1 MKKAISMMLATAMAA
16 TCLAGC
22 GSAASSSAAAS
33 SEAASSEATSAATS
47 EASTGEKTF
56 ENNELNIAVFEGG
69 YGSEYWD
76 EIIKRFEA
84 AYPGVTVNM
93 QISPKIGD
101 IIRPQIVAGNV
112 PDFISM
118 NDNDSTGLIS
128 SMVKEH
134 ALMDL
139 SDVFE
144 EGGIDDDT
152 PLKDQS
158 SMACWIPPS
167 ALLTATARSTLPRLM
182 PARWVWFTTR
192 PCSKRTAGKR
202 L

>member
-22 GSAASSSAAAS
+22 GSAASSSAASSSAAAS

-152 PLKDQS
+152 PLKDQV
-158 SMACWIPPS
+158 IDGLLDS
-167 ALLTATARSTLPRLM
+167 AK
-182 PARWVWFTTR
+182 
-192 PCSKRTAGKR
+192 CSPYGDGKIYIAPV
-202 L
+202 

>member
-69 YGSEYWD
+69 YGSAYWD
-76 EIIKRFEA
+76 EIIKRFED

-134 ALMDL
+134 AL
-139 SDVFE
+139 
-144 EGGIDDDT
+144 I
-152 PLKDQS
+152 PL
-158 SMACWIPPS
+158 
-167 ALLTATARSTLPRLM
+167 
-182 PARWVWFTTR
+182 V
-192 PCSKRTAGKR
+192 
-202 L
+202 

>member
-33 SEAASSEATSAATS
+33 SEAVSSEATSAATS

-93 QISPKIGD
+93 QIS
-101 IIRPQIVAGNV
+101 RRSA
-112 PDFISM
+112 
-118 NDNDSTGLIS
+118 TS
-128 SMVKEH
+128 SARKSWQVMCP
-134 ALMDL
+134 
-139 SDVFE
+139 
-144 EGGIDDDT
+144 T
-152 PLKDQS
+152 S
-158 SMACWIPPS
+158 S
-167 ALLTATARSTLPRLM
+167 R
-182 PARWVWFTTR
+182 
-192 PCSKRTAGKR
+192 
-202 L
+202 